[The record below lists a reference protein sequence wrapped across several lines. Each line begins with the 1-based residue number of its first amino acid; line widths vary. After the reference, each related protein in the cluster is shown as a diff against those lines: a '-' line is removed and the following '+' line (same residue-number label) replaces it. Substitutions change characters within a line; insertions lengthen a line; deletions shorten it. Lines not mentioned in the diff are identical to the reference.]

1 MAALGMICEWNP
13 FHLGHA
19 WLLREL
25 KRCYSLPVV
34 CVMSGNFVQ
43 RGEPAVA
50 EKRARAEMALRCG
63 ADVVFELPTVWAMA
77 SAERFARGGVALLR
91 RTGVVTQVAFGS
103 ECGDAAALMRVAAC
117 LDGED
122 FRAALQRR
130 LAGGDT
136 FAVCRERAAAELLG
150 ETDAALL
157 REPNNILG
165 IEYCRA
171 LRGSG
176 IGAVTL
182 PRTGARHDGAASGG
196 IASASEIRRLLHEGQ
211 PDRAMAFL
219 PPEAAEVLRR
229 EMAQGRAPVTLE
241 NCERAVLAKL
251 RTLREEDFLP
261 YDGGGEGLYRRVY
274 RAVRAGTSVGE
285 ILALAKT
292 KRYPMARL
300 RRMLL
305 AAWLEVPQPPEEVP
319 YLRLLGAGKD
329 GRPLLRQMQRSG
341 VPVLTKPAERRK
353 ARPRGAGAVYARVR
367 VDGFV
372 YAGHAVAPLERVRL
386 GLENNPHFIVR

>member
-130 LAGGDT
+130 LSGGDT

-150 ETDAALL
+150 PRRTRHFSESRTISSASSTAA
-157 REPNNILG
+157 PW
-165 IEYCRA
+165 
-171 LRGSG
+171 RGSG

-211 PDRAMAFL
+211 PERAMAFL

-341 VPVLTKPAERRK
+341 VPVLTKPADVGRIGPAAQELFTREC
-353 ARPRGAGAVYARVR
+353 AWTDLYM
-367 VDGFV
+367 
-372 YAGHAVAPLERVRL
+372 L
-386 GLENNPHFIVR
+386 GMPSLRWSACGSDWKTTPILL

>member
-196 IASASEIRRLLHEGQ
+196 IASASEIPAAPARGAAGASHGLSASGGGGGTAARDGAG
-211 PDRAMAFL
+211 PRAGDAGKL
-219 PPEAAEVLRR
+219 RARGAREAAYAAR
-229 EMAQGRAPVTLE
+229 
-241 NCERAVLAKL
+241 
-251 RTLREEDFLP
+251 
-261 YDGGGEGLYRRVY
+261 GGF
-274 RAVRAGTSVGE
+274 S
-285 ILALAKT
+285 
-292 KRYPMARL
+292 
-300 RRMLL
+300 
-305 AAWLEVPQPPEEVP
+305 
-319 YLRLLGAGKD
+319 
-329 GRPLLRQMQRSG
+329 PL
-341 VPVLTKPAERRK
+341 
-353 ARPRGAGAVYARVR
+353 
-367 VDGFV
+367 
-372 YAGHAVAPLERVRL
+372 
-386 GLENNPHFIVR
+386 

>member
-130 LAGGDT
+130 LAGGGHVRRLPRTRGGGAARRDGRGT
-136 FAVCRERAAAELLG
+136 SQRAEQYPRHRVLPRPA
-150 ETDAALL
+150 
-157 REPNNILG
+157 
-165 IEYCRA
+165 
-171 LRGSG
+171 RGG

-196 IASASEIRRLLHEGQ
+196 IASASEIRRLLHEGSRSE
-211 PDRAMAFL
+211 PWPFC
-219 PPEAAEVLRR
+219 LRR
-229 EMAQGRAPVTLE
+229 RRRYCGARWRRA
-241 NCERAVLAKL
+241 A
-251 RTLREEDFLP
+251 
-261 YDGGGEGLYRRVY
+261 RR
-274 RAVRAGTSVGE
+274 
-285 ILALAKT
+285 
-292 KRYPMARL
+292 
-300 RRMLL
+300 
-305 AAWLEVPQPPEEVP
+305 
-319 YLRLLGAGKD
+319 
-329 GRPLLRQMQRSG
+329 
-341 VPVLTKPAERRK
+341 
-353 ARPRGAGAVYARVR
+353 
-367 VDGFV
+367 
-372 YAGHAVAPLERVRL
+372 
-386 GLENNPHFIVR
+386 